1 MRVGNVSIYVSTI
14 TFFKVLG
21 FSKMYNGFV
30 CYNYDEELGRNIMSM
45 KRNPEVEKLD
55 LLAVHGGRTA

>member
-21 FSKMYNGFV
+21 SSKMYNGFV
-30 CYNYDEELGRNIMSM
+30 CYNYDEELGINIMSA
-45 KRNPEVEKLD
+45 KHNPEVEKLD
-55 LLAVHGGRTA
+55 L